1 MKQFFAT
8 LAFALISAC
17 LMLSGC
23 ATAPGAAEVTQ
34 IQTACAVDAGLRPT
48 VTVLLAVPGL
58 ANVQDVAAI
67 TAARAVI
74 DPICA
79 NPGGTPQAN
88 AIAILAGASG
98 QLVGIV
104 TQLQARQTALAK

>member
-23 ATAPGAAEVTQ
+23 ATAPGAAEVAQ

-48 VTVLLAVPGL
+48 VSVLLAVPNL
-58 ANVQDVAAI
+58 ATAQEATTI
-67 TAARAVI
+67 IAARAVI

-79 NPGGTPQAN
+79 NPAGTPQVN
-88 AIAILAGASG
+88 AIAVLAGASG

-104 TQLQARQTALAK
+104 TQLQARQTAPAK